1 MNRVL
6 VLAWGNP
13 SRGDDALGPELVRRL
28 EALSA
33 QNAAAWRDHEFL
45 TDFQLQPEHAT
56 DLADRDRV
64 LFADAAAAGRA
75 PFSFSRLRPERDR
88 SFTSHAMSPSA
99 VLAVYRQVFAQ
110 EPPDAYLLAIR
121 GESFELGESM
131 SAAAERNLEA
141 ALELATRLLDT
152 PTAADQLRGEG

>member
-1 MNRVL
+1 MLFVPSIGGISHHHAENTKDEDIVL
-6 VLAWGNP
+6 GCQV
-13 SRGDDALGPELVRRL
+13 
-28 EALSA
+28 
-33 QNAAAWRDHEFL
+33 
-45 TDFQLQPEHAT
+45 
-56 DLADRDRV
+56 
-64 LFADAAAAGRA
+64 FADAAAAGRA